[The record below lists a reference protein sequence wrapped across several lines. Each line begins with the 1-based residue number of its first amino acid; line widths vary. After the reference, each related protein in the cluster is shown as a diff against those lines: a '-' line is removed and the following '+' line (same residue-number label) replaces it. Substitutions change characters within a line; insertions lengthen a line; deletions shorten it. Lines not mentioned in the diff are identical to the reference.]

1 MSVTFDSNVLV
12 YAFDDAAG
20 RKHERARA
28 LIYEAR
34 DSSLILTA
42 QALGEFLNVV
52 RRKMPQH
59 QDIVRDQA
67 DRLCALF
74 PIIPTRAADMIRGAD
89 FARRHSLQYWD
100 SVIWQVASAAG
111 ATALISEDMQDGLV
125 LDGMMVINPFN
136 AANDELVSLLLA
148 ETRSKD

>member
-1 MSVTFDSNVLV
+1 MTFDSNVLV

-20 RKHERARA
+20 AKQVRART
-28 LIYEAR
+28 LVYEAR

-42 QALGEFLNVV
+42 QVLGEFLNVV

-59 QDIVRDQA
+59 QDLVRDQA

-74 PIIPTRAADMIRGAD
+74 PVIPTRADDILRGAD
-89 FARRHSLQYWD
+89 FARRHSMQFWD

-111 ATALISEDMQDGLV
+111 ATALISEDMQDGLM
-125 LDGMMVINPFN
+125 LDGMMVIDPFN
-136 AANDELVSLLLA
+136 PANDELISLLLA
-148 ETRSKD
+148 ETRWED

>member
-1 MSVTFDSNVLV
+1 
-12 YAFDDAAG
+12 
-20 RKHERARA
+20 
-28 LIYEAR
+28 
-34 DSSLILTA
+34 
-42 QALGEFLNVV
+42 
-52 RRKMPQH
+52 
-59 QDIVRDQA
+59 
-67 DRLCALF
+67 
-74 PIIPTRAADMIRGAD
+74 MIRGAD